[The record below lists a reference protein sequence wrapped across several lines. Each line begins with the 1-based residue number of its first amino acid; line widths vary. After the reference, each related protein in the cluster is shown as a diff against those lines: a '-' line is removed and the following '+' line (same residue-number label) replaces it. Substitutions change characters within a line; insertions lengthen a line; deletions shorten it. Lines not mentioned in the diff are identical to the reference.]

1 VVDDAPDGDGL
12 MAGWLYDDDHSAAM
26 SVRKKFVE
34 LYDGKKL
41 EDAIP
46 GTPVTT
52 DTGEYYRI
60 DGEEDFSLRPI
71 NREAARKALLS
82 SLRLLHGIGP
92 EKEAKLRAEGYASIE
107 DLLDHAAWKQ
117 KARKLV
123 DLVDSCDTARIQEEL
138 WHWLPKSHPLNLYTT
153 AFAGPEKLIAIDIE
167 TMGLFSRPIFLFGL
181 AFVEGDK
188 IRTRQFLARD
198 IEEEP
203 AAMQAFCDLLAGR
216 PIMSYNGRAFDVPY
230 VNQRRWYYDMPGELD
245 NIHFDMLHF
254 ARRRFSDLPDA
265 RLLTIEKHLF
275 GEDRADDVPGAMV
288 PEFYEHYLETGNP
301 GPLVPIVEH
310 NRCDIVTLA
319 RLYARLC
326 EEECGNVSDR

>member
-1 VVDDAPDGDGL
+1 
-12 MAGWLYDDDHSAAM
+12 MADWLSDDDYSTAQK
-26 SVRKKFVE
+26 VRKKFVG

-41 EDAIP
+41 EDAVEGRP
-46 GTPVTT
+46 FAVG
-52 DTGEYYRI
+52 DGECYCI
-60 DGEEDFSLRPI
+60 ETEEDFSLRPI
-71 NREAARKALLS
+71 EKDVARRALLS

-92 EKEAKLRAEGYASIE
+92 EKEAKLQAEGYASIE
-107 DLLDHAAWKQ
+107 DLLDHAVWKH

-123 DLVDSCDTARIQEEL
+123 DLVDSCDTLRIQEEL

-153 AFAGPEKLIAIDIE
+153 AFAGPDKLVAIDIE
-167 TMGLFSRPIFLFGL
+167 TMGLFSRPIFLFG
-181 AFVEGDK
+181 AAVVEGGK

-198 IEEEP
+198 VEEEP
-203 AAMQAFCDLLAGR
+203 AAMQAFCDLVGDR
-216 PIMSYNGRAFDVPY
+216 PLISYNGRAFDVPY

-254 ARRRFSDLPDA
+254 ARRRFKSLPDA

-288 PEFYEHYLETGNP
+288 PEFYEHYLDTGNP

-310 NRCDIVTLA
+310 NRQDIVTLA

-326 EEECGNVSDR
+326 EEERSNVRDR